1 MMNNPMN
8 ILQMLGMLKNGGNPK
23 DIAMQMLGN
32 QSINNPMINN
42 IIEMMNCN
50 NEKGLEQMARNIAKE
65 RGIDIDQMMKMFK

>member
-8 ILQMLGMLKNGGNPK
+8 IMQMIGMMKNGGNPK

-42 IIEMMNCN
+42 VIEMMNCN
-50 NEKGLEQMARNIAKE
+50 NEKGLEQIARNLCREK
-65 RGIDIDQMMKMFK
+65 GIDINQMMKMFR